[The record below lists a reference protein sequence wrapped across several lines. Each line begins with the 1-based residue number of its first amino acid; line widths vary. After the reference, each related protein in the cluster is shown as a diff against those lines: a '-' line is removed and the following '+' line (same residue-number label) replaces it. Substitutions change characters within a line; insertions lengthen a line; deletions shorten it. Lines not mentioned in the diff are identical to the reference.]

1 MQKDSSGETILVIN
15 IGNTSTKVAVFDG
28 DKCLHDENIPFHPE
42 RQYPNLASEVPERTS
57 AVRDFLARNAVEL
70 GDITIIAS
78 RGGILSP
85 LPAGVTR
92 VNDKMLADLREN
104 KFGAHASNLSALV
117 SQEISGGKIPIVIV
131 DPIVVDEFDD
141 VQRVSGVPGIERA
154 SRLHT
159 LNVRAVAKRAAGE
172 LEKSYSE
179 ASFAVAHLGSGF
191 TIAAIFRG
199 RIMDVSD
206 AQLGEGPF
214 SVERAGVL
222 PLRGLMKLCYS
233 KPEAEIKEILTK
245 KSGFAGYLGTSDFRE
260 VEKRIESGDGQAKLI
275 YEAMVYQ
282 IAKNVGAYWTA
293 LKGFG
298 DAILLTGGMMKS
310 TMLARD
316 LSEYLEPLGRVL
328 IYAGEEEMEALAL
341 GAISALN
348 GDEPIRS
355 YPSGQPE

>member
-1 MQKDSSGETILVIN
+1 MQSNSSGEKILVVN
-15 IGNTSTKVAVFDG
+15 IGNTSTKVAVFEG
-28 DKCLHDENIPFHPE
+28 ETPLFDENIPFHPE
-42 RQYPNLASEVPERTS
+42 RSYPNLAAEIPERAA
-57 AVRDFLARNAVEL
+57 AVRGFIERSGVSI
-70 GDITIIAS
+70 GDIAVIAS

-92 VNDKMLADLREN
+92 VNDKMIADLKEN

-117 SQEISGGKIPIVIV
+117 SREISGGKIPIVIV
-131 DPIVVDEFDD
+131 DPIVVDEFED
-141 VQRVSGVPGIERA
+141 VQRISGVPGIERT

-199 RIMDVSD
+199 RIMDVTD

-233 KPEAEIKEILTK
+233 KPEAEVKEILTK

-260 VEKRIESGDGQAKLI
+260 IEARIETGDGQAKLI
-275 YEAMVYQ
+275 YDAMVYQ
-282 IAKNVGAYWTA
+282 VAKNIGAYWTA

-310 TMLARD
+310 ALLARD

-341 GAISALN
+341 GALSALR
-348 GDEPIRS
+348 GEEPIRS
-355 YPSGQPE
+355 YPSGRPE

>member
-1 MQKDSSGETILVIN
+1 MTQSINKSKILVIN
-15 IGNTSTKVAVFDG
+15 IGNTSTKVAVYEAETS
-28 DKCLHDENIPFHPE
+28 LHSENIPFHPDSP
-42 RQYPNLASEVPERTS
+42 YPSLAAEIPERAA
-57 AVRDFLARNAVEL
+57 AVRVFLESCGESLAGVAV
-70 GDITIIAS
+70 IAS

-92 VNDKMLADLREN
+92 VNDRMLADLRES

-117 SQEISGGKIPIVIV
+117 ASEISGGKIPIVIV

-141 VQRVSGVPGIERA
+141 VQRVSGVPGIDRA

-159 LNVRAVAKRAAGE
+159 LNVRAVAKRAAAE
-172 LEKSYSE
+172 LEKTFVE
-179 ASFAVAHLGSGF
+179 CSFAVAHLGSGF
-191 TIAAIFRG
+191 TVAAIKRG
-199 RIMDVSD
+199 RIMDVTD

-222 PLRGLMKLCYS
+222 PLRALMKLCYS
-233 KPEAEIKEILTK
+233 KPEAELKEILTK

-260 VEKRIESGDGQAKLI
+260 VEKRIEAGDPDAKLI

-282 IAKNVGAYWTA
+282 VAKNVGAYWTA
-293 LKGFG
+293 LKGNG

-310 TMLARD
+310 AMLARD
-316 LSEYLEPLGRVL
+316 LLEYLEPLGRVL
-328 IYAGEEEMEALAL
+328 IYGGEDEMGALAG
-341 GAISALN
+341 GALAALS

-355 YPSGQPE
+355 YPSGEPE